1 MAVAESRK
9 VFPLE
14 ITFSKLDRSGIRLQ
28 VNTETGK
35 LRWENSLQRKLYLSV
50 SSKHKKGLCVLAL
63 SKETR
68 TYMESNRQGDTV
80 KTASPRKRS
89 YPNATKI
96 EGRET
101 DAPGW
106 AHGEESGDGKWGEGE
121 ELRWCDSCDCDSGG
135 GWVSF
140 FPTEV
145 NSIFLNDCISRG
157 CTPGHWGRHS
167 HVSQLATDWRRCK
180 SWIKKKRTLS
190 KGSSQAK
197 SLEET
202 V

>member
-1 MAVAESRK
+1 MNDLTARLPTGVEPAQQSLIGLYNLRQMAVAESRK

-101 DAPGW
+101 DAPG
-106 AHGEESGDGKWGEGE
+106 
-121 ELRWCDSCDCDSGG
+121 
-135 GWVSF
+135 
-140 FPTEV
+140 
-145 NSIFLNDCISRG
+145 
-157 CTPGHWGRHS
+157 
-167 HVSQLATDWRRCK
+167 
-180 SWIKKKRTLS
+180 
-190 KGSSQAK
+190 
-197 SLEET
+197 
-202 V
+202 